1 MIKLDERKISQ
12 GRPCPCRAHNFVARM
27 LTRDLF
33 AVANLLVLFLTYA
46 SFSAIDVEYANNHD
60 EISFSLNVNEHLI
73 N

>member
-1 MIKLDERKISQ
+1 
-12 GRPCPCRAHNFVARM
+12 M